1 MGVTSPVPKVP
12 LGQAL
17 SSEFFSCQFGRNTKR
32 LLLHVA
38 VKHRQVKIFN
48 HIIELIGNNTKAFA
62 ELQADKG
69 NNILHLAAKLASTS
83 QVASVPGPAFQMQLE
98 FQWFKAVEA
107 IVYYELRIKKNDK
120 GKTPRELFSDTHEKL
135 LKNAKGLTKDLSNS
149 CMVVA
154 TLVATVAFAAMITA
168 PGGNDSEEKFPNL

>member
-1 MGVTSPVPKVP
+1 MVFLFVAVIREVSKIKERH
-12 LGQAL
+12 LQAL
-17 SSEFFSCQFGRNTKR
+17 GIVEFVCEQLKKEEDTNSVQEYFIPDNHTPILHLAIEQGAFKLVEECLNHFPDLIWYANRKAKL

-38 VKHRQVKIFN
+38 VEHRQVKIFN

-98 FQWFKAVEA
+98 FQWFKVRNA
-107 IVYYELRIKKNDK
+107 
-120 GKTPRELFSDTHEKL
+120 L
-135 LKNAKGLTKDLSNS
+135 L
-149 CMVVA
+149 
-154 TLVATVAFAAMITA
+154 
-168 PGGNDSEEKFPNL
+168 